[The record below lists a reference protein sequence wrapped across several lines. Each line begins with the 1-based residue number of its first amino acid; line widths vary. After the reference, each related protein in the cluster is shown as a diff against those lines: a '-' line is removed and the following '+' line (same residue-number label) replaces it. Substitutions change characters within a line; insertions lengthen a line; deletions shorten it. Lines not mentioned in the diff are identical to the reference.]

1 MKKLLIWFLSFALCT
16 SFFIQP
22 VQASSAS
29 NLVISK
35 NSAKTKK
42 VALTFDDGP
51 HPRYTHKILEILEEY
66 GVTAT
71 FFVVGINASRY
82 PEALQELAESGCEI
96 GNHTYSHN
104 NIRYA
109 EKEQVEHEILAC
121 QKELADRIGYTPTL
135 FRPPEGRFNQYLEE
149 AAVSMNYRIILWSID
164 TRDWAHTP
172 SDTIVREVLKQLG
185 HGDIILMHD
194 YISGKNTTCD
204 ALRILIPTL
213 QKMGYEFVNVS
224 ELISGDA
231 SK

>member
-1 MKKLLIWFLSFALCT
+1 MKKLFTWLLALSLCA
-16 SFFIQP
+16 SLLIQP
-22 VQASSAS
+22 IQAAPQS

-51 HPRYTHKILEILEEY
+51 HPRYTHEVLEILKEY
-66 GVTAT
+66 HVTAT
-71 FFVVGINASRY
+71 FFVIGINASRY
-82 PEALQELAESGCEI
+82 PEALAELAESGCEI
-96 GNHTYSHN
+96 GNHTYSHS

-109 EKEQVEHEILAC
+109 SKEQVEREILGC
-121 QKELADRIGYTPTL
+121 QSEIADRIGKTPTL

-149 AAVSMNYRIILWSID
+149 AVACMDYRIILWSID

-172 SDTIVREVLKQLG
+172 SNVIVQEVLKQLD

-204 ALRILIPTL
+204 ALRILIPAI
-213 QKMGYEFVNVS
+213 QKMGYEFVSVS
-224 ELISGDA
+224 ELISGDD
-231 SK
+231 S